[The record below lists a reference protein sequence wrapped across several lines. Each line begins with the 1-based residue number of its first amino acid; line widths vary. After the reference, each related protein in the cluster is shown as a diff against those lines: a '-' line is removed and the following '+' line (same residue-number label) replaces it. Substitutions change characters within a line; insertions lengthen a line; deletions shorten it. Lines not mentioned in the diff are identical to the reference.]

1 MGFNSGFKGLNAY
14 SILRSLQNIY
24 TECGINGGGQKT
36 QKKVQRPNVAGT
48 TTTTTTASSSSSS
61 HVTTKLLL
69 GSDYLCVSSHRDIS
83 VTVPYVFPLT
93 VIFQ

>member
-14 SILRSLQNIY
+14 TILRSLRNIY

-48 TTTTTTASSSSSS
+48 TTTASSSSS
-61 HVTTKLLL
+61 HIAIKLLL
-69 GSDYLCVSSHRDIS
+69 GSDYLCVSSHRDI
-83 VTVPYVFPLT
+83 
-93 VIFQ
+93 